1 MTAPREV
8 IDLDSHDDSSSLSDG
23 HISLNSQRSS
33 NETTP
38 GLMNND
44 LSIMGDFHPNLTVTD
59 PGRRDSR
66 IPDSRAPAQS
76 FEECCIDVTEV
87 FPDICHD
94 HVRRLYDKH
103 LGPLIIHQYPH
114 NLAQV
119 LIEDI
124 LDHGGYPK
132 ERDRLKTLNELKRKR
147 DDLGSDDDNEAVRWK
162 TDIDKQRPL
171 QYHTVA

>member
-1 MTAPREV
+1 MTAPHEV
-8 IDLDSHDDSSSLSDG
+8 IDLDSYDDSSSLSDG
-23 HISLNSQRSS
+23 HTGLNTQRWG

-38 GLMNND
+38 RLMNNEP
-44 LSIMGDFHPNLTVTD
+44 SIMDEFHPNLTVTD
-59 PGRRDSR
+59 PDQGGSR
-66 IPDSRAPAQS
+66 IPDSRPPAQT
-76 FEECCIDVTEV
+76 FEECCIEVTEV

-94 HVRRLYDKH
+94 YVRRLYDKH
-103 LGPLIIHQYPH
+103 LGPLTLHQYQG

-132 ERDRLKTLNELKRKR
+132 ERDRLKALKELKRKR
-147 DDLGSDDDNEAVRWK
+147 DDLGGDDDDDVRWK
-162 TDIDKQRPL
+162 TDVDKHRPV

>member
-8 IDLDSHDDSSSLSDG
+8 IDLDSYDDSSDLSDG
-23 HISLNSQRSS
+23 HISLNTQRSG
-33 NETTP
+33 NETTSR
-38 GLMNND
+38 LMNND
-44 LSIMGDFHPNLTVTD
+44 LSIMDDFHPNLIVTD
-59 PGRRDSR
+59 PDRRGSR
-66 IPDSRAPAQS
+66 IPESRPSAQT
-76 FEECCIDVTEV
+76 FEECCVEVTEV

-103 LGPLIIHQYPH
+103 LGLLILHQYQD

-132 ERDRLKTLNELKRKR
+132 ERDRLKALNELKRKR
-147 DDLGSDDDNEAVRWK
+147 DDLGSDDDEAVRWK
-162 TDIDKQRPL
+162 TDVDKQRPV